1 MTIEFDG
8 VNNIIKTNTINE
20 VSSGNGVNIDSLI
33 IKDQKITNHAGLVY
47 QTVSAVHDT
56 KTEISSSSTYT
67 DTGLTATI
75 TPSASSSKVLVIFG
89 MQLGTNT
96 SGSQNLQARL
106 LRGSTVV
113 RVVDNIHNSSG
124 TPLEAQ
130 PFVAFLDSPSTTSS
144 TTYKVQ
150 MHGTSSNTFRI
161 NNFNTNAGE
170 AMSSMTLLEIL
181 QWLLLQILYGH

>member
-89 MQLGTNT
+89 LQLGTNT
-96 SGSQNLQARL
+96 SGGQNLQARL

-124 TPLEAQ
+124 TALEAQ

-181 QWLLLQILYGH
+181 Q

>member
-96 SGSQNLQARL
+96 SGSQNLQAR
-106 LRGSTVV
+106 
-113 RVVDNIHNSSG
+113 
-124 TPLEAQ
+124 P
-130 PFVAFLDSPSTTSS
+130 AFEPT
-144 TTYKVQ
+144 
-150 MHGTSSNTFRI
+150 
-161 NNFNTNAGE
+161 
-170 AMSSMTLLEIL
+170 
-181 QWLLLQILYGH
+181 